1 MRENREEGLEKNT
14 EKWIEPFI
22 RGINSLQ
29 EDQQWKGNEPVV
41 LRQIFLQ
48 QNVLLPDQEQI
59 EKWKSCLWKNGFP
72 HGLHTELAA
81 VYLAEQKEEFQVE
94 PGVNKMKKLY
104 KAIQEIILEE
114 PEAAVLWSAFLAA
127 SDITVPEL
135 QQRMGRIQELL
146 RHWIGYGRE
155 LIQMN
160 FILLL
165 FHTDD
170 IVFCERALW
179 IYQSAKEKRFC
190 CDSPEQLSLLALL
203 AVVREK
209 GKTVVE
215 EARSTSLQI
224 KKECAKLPERTAE
237 AAGIALYLYIQFE
250 EKKKRGKDVVIYSL
264 KGNLL
269 LLIEL
274 ICASII
280 LPDERE

>member
-1 MRENREEGLEKNT
+1 MEKNT

-22 RGINSLQ
+22 GRVNHPQ
-29 EDQQWKGNEPVV
+29 EEGQWKDAESAD
-41 LRQIFLQ
+41 LWQIFQ
-48 QNVLLPDQEQI
+48 RQGTLLPEPGQI
-59 EKWKSCLWKNGFP
+59 EKWKSCLWENGFS

-81 VYLAEQKEEFQVE
+81 VYLAEQKEGFHTE
-94 PGVNKMKKLY
+94 PVVNKMKKIH
-104 KAIQEIILEE
+104 KAIQKITLEE
-114 PEAAVLWSAFLAA
+114 TEAAVLWAAFLAA

-135 QQRMGRIQELL
+135 QQRMGRVQELL

-170 IVFCERALW
+170 IAFCERALW
-179 IYQSAKEKRFC
+179 IYRSAREKRFC

-209 GKTVVE
+209 GKTVVKE
-215 EARSTSLQI
+215 VQSAALQV
-224 KKECAKLPERTAE
+224 KKEYAELPERAAE
-237 AAGIALYLYIQFE
+237 AAGIALYLYMQF
-250 EKKKRGKDVVIYSL
+250 EKKKTREKDVVIHSL
-264 KGNLL
+264 KGNFF

-274 ICASII
+274 ICAFII
-280 LPDERE
+280 RPDQWE